1 MKKEFSKEWKAS
13 SQPRKQRKF
22 LAKAPLHIKRKQLN
36 ANLSK
41 ELRSKYG
48 RSLILKK
55 GDKVKI
61 MRGKHKGKS
70 GKITKIIVKRL
81 KIYIEGI
88 QTKKQDGS
96 KVDVPIRA
104 SNLQIKELNL
114 EDKKI
119 IKNKKEIKK
128 EIKTVT
134 KENTPKGINKK

>member
-114 EDKKI
+114 EDKKR